1 MCDYSGAAGQ
11 VVTAARRESRIGS
24 RGAPYPAVG
33 EGEEGHLL
41 WEPAGLVWEAGVVV
55 EGPRSLSEVIVW
67 SSVVEQPALV
77 AEEEREE
84 GWEWRVVG
92 LRAVVVVPGLLRQ
105 RVAPLRRYLVVRRG
119 SQISSISA
127 DFSGQPQRLQTDGA
141 HLLSRHGTYIPEI
154 SPTDEIG
161 MINLAL
167 RVNVLPWPHD
177 HGVGRGDVYERWLS
191 RVCVGNPYRDGETVC
206 SAAKVDGYCTRDVEE
221 EGRGAIWKCY
231 CRERSRSAYNSD
243 ATGSRTGAYCGHLS

>member
-119 SQISSISA
+119 SQISSIYPRNQPNRRDRDDKLGLEGQRAALASRPWCR
-127 DFSGQPQRLQTDGA
+127 SG
-141 HLLSRHGTYIPEI
+141 
-154 SPTDEIG
+154 
-161 MINLAL
+161 
-167 RVNVLPWPHD
+167 
-177 HGVGRGDVYERWLS
+177 
-191 RVCVGNPYRDGETVC
+191 
-206 SAAKVDGYCTRDVEE
+206 
-221 EGRGAIWKCY
+221 
-231 CRERSRSAYNSD
+231 
-243 ATGSRTGAYCGHLS
+243 